1 MLEKSAYGD
10 ITQLRM
16 GRELDGRVLYWVS
29 AYLVDGLLIDT
40 GCDWTKDEF
49 MANIKNERVDAVVNT
64 HFHEDHIGANALVAR
79 HFGVPIYAH
88 RESIPFIKGGQP
100 LLPYQEFVW
109 GIPDPSDPIELPG
122 KMRTPAHTF
131 QVIETPGHS
140 LGHVALIER
149 ARGWCF
155 SGDIFAREKPKFIRP
170 EESMRQTVDSM
181 RKILAALPEK
191 LVLITSIGRI
201 VEEGGAALRACV
213 AYLEEMSGR
222 AKKMSGGGAD
232 LHAVMD
238 ALFGGEHP
246 FAELTNGHYRTEN
259 LVRSLLEM

>member
-1 MLEKSAYGD
+1 MLETSTYHD
-10 ITQLRM
+10 ITQVRM
-16 GRELDGRVLYWVS
+16 GREMDGRVLYWIA

-40 GCDWTKDEF
+40 GCDWTKEEF
-49 MANIKNERVDAVVNT
+49 MAFIKNERVEQVVNT

-79 HFGVPIYAH
+79 HFGAPIYAH

-109 GIPDPSDPIELPG
+109 GTPGPSEPAELPG
-122 KMRTPAHTF
+122 EIRTPSHVF
-131 QVIETPGHS
+131 QVIDTPGHS
-140 LGHVALIER
+140 LGHVALVER
-149 ARGWCF
+149 ALGWCF

-170 EESMRQTVDSM
+170 EENMRQTVDSM
-181 RKILAALPEK
+181 RKIIAALPGK
-191 LVLITSIGRI
+191 LVLLASVGKI
-201 VEEGGAALRACV
+201 VEEGRTALEACI
-213 AYLEEMSGR
+213 AYLEEMAGR
-222 AKKMSGGGAD
+222 AKELQGGGAD
-232 LHAVMD
+232 VPSIMS